1 MTTKLTIDGSH
12 GEGGG
17 QILRSSLALALAT
30 GTPFRIERIRAGR
43 GKPGLL
49 RQHLTAVEAARTIS
63 GAEVTGAALGSQTL
77 TFVPGRPRPGAYTFA
92 IGSAGSTLLVVQAL
106 LPALLVGEG
115 TFDLTVEGGTHNPKA
130 PTFDYF
136 ARVLAPLLR
145 RLGAHLEITLDRPGF
160 YPAGGGRLRLVV
172 EGLAGRGVSDRSLQ
186 GQVAALPSQ
195 ADPGPPSRPRT
206 PSVILDRSPGGS
218 LAPLDLCVRGEVRSR
233 LVIALI
239 SALPRHVAER
249 EIEAASSRLGWDAS
263 ACGVIEAARAP
274 GPGNTVSVEIQ
285 ADHVTEL
292 FASIGEKG
300 LPAERVALAA
310 ADEAAAWLA
319 ADVPVGEHLADQLLV
334 PLALG
339 SGGRFRTVRPTLHTT
354 TQVDLLRQFIGVEV
368 KASELRDGSWEIE
381 VPGATTGKNSG

>member
-1 MTTKLTIDGSH
+1 MATLTIDGSH

-63 GAEVTGAALGSQTL
+63 GAEVSGAALGSQAL

-106 LPALLVGEG
+106 LPALLVGAG

-136 ARVLAPLLR
+136 ARVLAPILR
-145 RLGAHLEITLDRPGF
+145 RLGARIEITLDRPGF

-172 EGLAGRGVSDRSLQ
+172 
-186 GQVAALPSQ
+186 
-195 ADPGPPSRPRT
+195 T
-206 PSVILDRSPGGS
+206 GG
-218 LAPLDLCVRGEVRSR
+218 APMVPLDLCTRGEVRSR

-249 EIEAASSRLGWDAS
+249 EIAAATERLGWDPA
-263 ACGVIEAARAP
+263 ACGIIEAARAP
-274 GPGNTVSVEIQ
+274 GPGNTVSVEVQ
-285 ADHVTEL
+285 AEHVTEL

-300 LPAERVALAA
+300 VPAERVAQAA

-354 TQVDLLRQFIGVEV
+354 TQIDLLRRFVGVEV
-368 KASELRDGSWEIE
+368 RATELPGGTWEIE
-381 VPGATTGKNSG
+381 VPGATSGGNTG